1 MIWREKQI
9 LKKTILCQK
18 KKKKKDWTMGME
30 KDNL

>member
-18 KKKKKDWTMGME
+18 KKKKDWTMGME